1 MNSNQNINTSTTPKL
16 FIFIDGS
23 YFCFYRYYSLLN
35 WWKNAFQ
42 DEPIENPI
50 ENPVFVEKF
59 KKTFVETLQQIPKK
73 LNLIKP
79 KPRGKNKNPVTSTND
94 EPNITMII
102 GKDCKRENIWRN
114 EFYNKYKAT
123 RPNGGAED
131 GFMGGPFFKMAYD
144 DQLFQQAGAETI
156 LYHPRLEADDCIAI
170 YVKKLVEKYPA
181 NECSIYIITSDND
194 YLQLIRE
201 NVHIYNLAFKNLKE
215 SKIFTGN
222 PEKDLK
228 IKTIMGD
235 ISDNI
240 PSVFPKC
247 GIKTAIKCVEDPEFF
262 KKKMNDNV
270 AYYEQYLLNDTLV
283 SFDKIPEELVD
294 EFVDEFI
301 NQQESNHL

>member
-1 MNSNQNINTSTTPKL
+1 MNAFPNKQI
-16 FIFIDGS
+16 FIFVDGS
-23 YFCFYRYYSLLN
+23 YYCFHRYYSILN
-35 WWKNAFQ
+35 WWKNAFP
-42 DEPIENPI
+42 EESLNNPI

-73 LNLIKP
+73 LNLCKP
-79 KPRGKNKNPVTSTND
+79 KPRGKNKNSAMTNAN
-94 EPNITMII
+94 EESSIKMII

-114 EFYNKYKAT
+114 NFYDKYKAT

-131 GFMGGPFFKMAYD
+131 GFMGGQFFKMAYEEN
-144 DQLFQQAGAETI
+144 LFQQAGAQQI
-156 LYHPRLEADDCIAI
+156 LYHPRLEADDCIAL
-170 YVKKLVEKYPA
+170 YVKQLVEKYPA

-201 NVHIYNLAFKNLKE
+201 NVHIYNLAFKNLKD

-235 ISDNI
+235 VSDNI

-247 GIKTAIKCVEDPEFF
+247 GIKTAIKCVEDPVFF
-262 KKKMNDNV
+262 DKKMNDNV
-270 AYYEQYLLNDTLV
+270 AYYEQFLLNDTLV
-283 SFDKIPEELVD
+283 SFDKIPEELVI
-294 EFVDEFI
+294 EFYDLNKFI
-301 NQQESNHL
+301 Y

>member
-1 MNSNQNINTSTTPKL
+1 MNSNQNINTSTNTNPKI

-35 WWKNAFQ
+35 WWKNAFP

-50 ENPVFVEKF
+50 ENTVFLEKF

-73 LNLIKP
+73 LNLCKP
-79 KPRGKNKNPVTSTND
+79 KPRGKNKTPVPATN
-94 EPNITMII
+94 EQNITMLI

-114 EFYNKYKAT
+114 DFYNKYKAT

-131 GFMGGPFFKMAYD
+131 GFMGGPFFKMAYEEN
-144 DQLFQQAGAETI
+144 LFQQAGAKEI

-170 YVKKLVEKYPA
+170 YVKQLVGKYPA

-201 NVHIYNLAFKNLKE
+201 NVHIYNLAFKNLKD

-235 ISDNI
+235 TSDNI

-247 GIKTAIKCVEDPEFF
+247 GIKTAIKCVEDPQFF
-262 KKKMNDNV
+262 DKKMNDNV

-283 SFDKIPEELVD
+283 SFDKIPEELVN
-294 EFVDEFI
+294 EFT
-301 NQQESNHL
+301 NQLNTNHL

>member
-1 MNSNQNINTSTTPKL
+1 MNITSSTSNTNKQI
-16 FIFIDGS
+16 FIFVDGS
-23 YFCFYRYYSLLN
+23 YYCFHRYYSLLN
-35 WWKNAFQ
+35 WWKNAFP
-42 DEPIENPI
+42 EESLENAIENT
-50 ENPVFVEKF
+50 VFVEKF

-79 KPRGKNKNPVTSTND
+79 KPRGKNKKHHDPTSDSN
-94 EPNITMII
+94 EQNITMIV

-114 EFYNKYKAT
+114 DFYNKYKAT
-123 RPNGGAED
+123 RPNGGVEV
-131 GFMGGPFFKMAYD
+131 GFMGGPFFKMAYEEN
-144 DQLFQQAGAETI
+144 LFHQGGAEQI

-170 YVKKLVEKYPA
+170 YVKKLVKKYPA

-201 NVHIYNLAFKNLKE
+201 NVHIYNLAFKNLKD

-235 ISDNI
+235 VSDNI

-247 GIKTAIKCVEDPEFF
+247 GIKTAIKCVEDPDFF
-262 KKKMNDNV
+262 KKKMSDNI
-270 AYYEQYLLNDTLV
+270 AYYEKYLLNDTLV
-283 SFDKIPEELVD
+283 SFDKIPEELVN
-294 EFVDEFI
+294 EFI
-301 NQQESNHL
+301 NQEQANHL